1 VVKADHQSGQVHPK
15 GNPLVIA
22 PCFTKRM
29 ASVVALEFN
38 LTAPALYWFIRETT
52 LFNHAFVSFGTG
64 IIYNTKRCSK
74 DPMFK
79 SSSSKEKPGPKRR
92 VIGD

>member
-1 VVKADHQSGQVHPK
+1 VRA
-15 GNPLVIA
+15 VIA
-22 PCFTKRM
+22 LQIDF
-29 ASVVALEFN
+29 
-38 LTAPALYWFIRETT
+38 TAPALYWFIRETT

-64 IIYNTKRCSK
+64 IIYNTKRYSK

-92 VIGD
+92 VIGY